1 MVCRGRRPSQET
13 CEDCKI
19 ETMEAELAEILDGIG
34 PRLRSL
40 RRDRGLTLE
49 AVAADT
55 GITVSTLSR
64 LESGKRRPTLDLLI
78 PLARAHRVALD
89 QLVAAPATGDPRV
102 HLRPYRRDRGNV
114 LVPLTQYPGRVQVFK
129 HVLAPRKQKLV
140 THDGYEWLYVLAGK
154 LRLILGER
162 EFTLRP
168 GEVAEFDTSEPHWF
182 GPADANAVEILHLFG
197 PRGDRAVIR
206 TGPSL
211 VSVQTLLADYDSLN
225 DRRAGG
231 PGFNGQDMDE
241 TSGQELVRPVEPPAR
256 R

>member
-1 MVCRGRRPSQET
+1 
-13 CEDCKI
+13 
-19 ETMEAELAEILDGIG
+19 MEADLAGILDGIG
-34 PRLRSL
+34 PRLRAL

-64 LESGKRRPTLDLLI
+64 LETGKRRPTLELLI

-102 HLRPYRRDRGNV
+102 HLKPYRKDRGNV

-140 THDGYEWLYVLAGK
+140 AHEGYEWLYVLAGE
-154 LRLILGER
+154 LRLILGELDY
-162 EFTLRP
+162 TLKP
-168 GEVAEFDTSEPHWF
+168 GEVAEFDTTQPHWF
-182 GPADANAVEILHLFG
+182 GPAGATPVEILHLFG

-206 TGPSL
+206 TGP
-211 VSVQTLLADYDSLN
+211 
-225 DRRAGG
+225 
-231 PGFNGQDMDE
+231 
-241 TSGQELVRPVEPPAR
+241 PPSS
-256 R
+256 